1 MNDRTTP
8 QVGDISRT
16 SAGPDVAGFTDLL
29 TQRFP
34 EGFLWGAATSAY
46 QIEGAVAE
54 DGRGPSIWDTFA
66 RTPGKTAGGD
76 TGDVACDHYHRWRE
90 DIGLISGLGLDAY
103 RLSVSWPRLQP
114 DGQGPFNPA
123 GVAFYRSLLE
133 GLREAGVRPFVTLYH
148 WELPQALE
156 DAGGWPLRETA
167 SRFADFTAQAV
178 HALGDL
184 AHDWITINE
193 PWCQAFL
200 GYESGIHAP
209 GRQDLRDAVAAAH
222 HLNVAHGLAVQA
234 IRAEDASAKLGIANI
249 VTDVLPASQQ
259 AEDLAAAERYDA
271 NSNRLFLDPL
281 LLGRYPEM
289 VHELYRDQ
297 GFAARILAGDEE
309 LIAAPIDFLAVN
321 HYQRVLVAADPADAH
336 LGARGTPAEP
346 ATTSLGWSVIPD
358 AFRDVLLRV
367 HRDYPAIPL
376 YVTEN
381 GASYDD
387 RIGPDGQVVD
397 SERVEYLRGYLGAAA
412 EAIEA
417 GVDLRGYFAWSL
429 MDNFEWGEGY
439 RSRFGLIYVDYQ
451 TQRRI
456 PKASASWYRELI
468 ARHDLSSRAP
478 DATARDGRTEH
489 LDG

>member
-1 MNDRTTP
+1 MNDSTRPQTDDTTRAS
-8 QVGDISRT
+8 D
-16 SAGPDVAGFTDLL
+16 GPDVASFPERLPE
-29 TQRFP
+29 RFP
-34 EGFLWGAATSAY
+34 EGFIWGAATSAY
-46 QIEGAVAE
+46 QVEGAVAE
-54 DGRGPSIWDTFA
+54 GGRGPSIWDTFA
-66 RTPGKTAGGD
+66 HTPAKTAGGD

-90 DIGLISGLGLDAY
+90 DIGLISELGLNGY

-114 DGQGPFNPA
+114 GGQGGLNPA

-133 GLREAGVRPFVTLYH
+133 GLRDAGVRPFVTLYH

-156 DAGGWPLRETA
+156 DVGGWPLRETA
-167 SRFADFTAQAV
+167 SRFADFAAQTV
-178 HALGDL
+178 RVLGDL
-184 AHDWITINE
+184 AEDWITINE

-209 GRQDLRDAVAAAH
+209 GRRDLRAAVAAAH

-234 IRAEDASAKLGIANI
+234 IRAEDASARLGIANI
-249 VTDVLPASQQ
+249 VTDVLPASQR
-259 AEDLAAAERYDA
+259 AEDLAASERYDA

-281 LLGRYPEM
+281 LLGSYPEIVYEM
-289 VHELYRDQ
+289 YREQ
-297 GFAARILAGDEE
+297 GLAARVLPGDED

-321 HYQRVLVAADPADAH
+321 HYQRVLVSADPTDLH

-367 HRDYPAIPL
+367 QRDYPPIPL

-387 RIGPDGQVVD
+387 RVGSDGRVLD
-397 SERVEYLRGYLGAAA
+397 TERVDYLRGYLGAAA

-456 PKASASWYRELI
+456 PKASASWYRDLI
-468 ARHDLSSRAP
+468 ARHRAISP
-478 DATARDGRTEH
+478 HAIA
-489 LDG
+489 

>member
-1 MNDRTTP
+1 VNDSTRPQTDDTTRAS
-8 QVGDISRT
+8 D
-16 SAGPDVAGFTDLL
+16 GPDVASFPERLPE
-29 TQRFP
+29 RFP
-34 EGFLWGAATSAY
+34 EGFIWGAATSAY
-46 QIEGAVAE
+46 QVEGAVAE
-54 DGRGPSIWDTFA
+54 GGRGPSIWDTFA
-66 RTPGKTAGGD
+66 HTPAKTAGGD

-90 DIGLISGLGLDAY
+90 DIGLISELGLNGY

-114 DGQGPFNPA
+114 GGQGGLNPA

-133 GLREAGVRPFVTLYH
+133 GLRDAGVRPFVTLYH

-156 DAGGWPLRETA
+156 DVGGWPLRETA
-167 SRFADFTAQAV
+167 SRFADFAAQTV
-178 HALGDL
+178 RALGDL
-184 AHDWITINE
+184 AEDWITINE

-209 GRQDLRDAVAAAH
+209 GRRDLRAAVAAAH

-234 IRAEDASAKLGIANI
+234 IRAEDASARLGIANI
-249 VTDVLPASQQ
+249 VTDVLPASQR
-259 AEDLAAAERYDA
+259 AEDLAASERYDA

-281 LLGRYPEM
+281 LLGSYPEIVYEM
-289 VHELYRDQ
+289 YREQ
-297 GFAARILAGDEE
+297 GLAARVLPSDED

-321 HYQRVLVAADPADAH
+321 HYQRVLVSADPTDLH

-367 HRDYPAIPL
+367 QRDYPSIPL

-387 RIGPDGQVVD
+387 RVGSDGRVLD
-397 SERVEYLRGYLGAAA
+397 TERVDYLRGYLGAAA

-456 PKASASWYRELI
+456 PKASASWYRDLI
-468 ARHDLSSRAP
+468 ARHRAISP
-478 DATARDGRTEH
+478 HAIA
-489 LDG
+489 